1 MSTNPYA
8 APTAEVADVPVQG
21 DEANFIEEGQRVSAG
36 RGLNWIAEAWRVF
49 REQPLMWLLQFGAA
63 FVLAV
68 VLSLIPIIGQIA
80 VSLFMPILLAG
91 IVYGAYQLD
100 QGEPLTFG
108 KLFAGFSL
116 RFVPLLLLGV
126 VSLVGTFAAL
136 LVGFSL
142 GVGGVSL
149 GALTGAGADMGAGLF
164 AIILGGLIAM
174 ALMVP
179 LYMALWFASSL
190 VIINDYA
197 VLQAIKTSFT
207 ACLKNILPFLVYGVL
222 IFVVLFVAS
231 IPFGLGLIIAIPL
244 AGLAVYTSYRDVFYQ
259 E

>member
-8 APTAEVADVPVQG
+8 APTAEVADVLVQG
-21 DEANFIEEGQRVSAG
+21 DESNFIAEGQRVAAG
-36 RGLNWIAEAWRVF
+36 RGLSWIAEAWTLF

-63 FVLAV
+63 FLLAV
-68 VLSLIPIIGQIA
+68 VVSLIPIVGQIA
-80 VSLFMPILLAG
+80 LSLFMPVLIAG
-91 IVYGAYQLD
+91 IVYGAHQLN

-126 VSLVGTFAAL
+126 ISLVGTFGAL
-136 LVGFSL
+136 LVGFGL
-142 GVGGVSL
+142 GGAGFGV
-149 GALTGAGADMGAGLF
+149 LTGAGADVGAGFF
-164 AIILGGLIAM
+164 AVLMGTLIAL

-197 VLQAIKTSFT
+197 VTQAIKTSFA
-207 ACLKNILPFLVYGVL
+207 ACLKNIVPFLVYGVL
-222 IFVVLFVAS
+222 MFILLFVAS

-244 AGLAVYTSYRDVFYQ
+244 AGLATYTSYRDVFYQ